1 MQPAF
6 DLRSLKATMLER
18 EKHQFERH
26 EVDKAYHSIEFTKE
40 MKPNYTLLAP
50 QMSPIHFNLV
60 QEAFRYSGYRV
71 DVLPAID
78 HEAINE
84 GLKYVNNDAC
94 YPAILVVGQMIS
106 ALKSGKYDVNQTALL
121 ITQTGGGCRATN
133 YIGFLR
139 KALQDA
145 A

>member
-1 MQPAF
+1 MG
-6 DLRSLKATMLER
+6 
-18 EKHQFERH
+18 
-26 EVDKAYHSIEFTKE
+26 VDNAYHSIEFTKE

-71 DVLPAID
+71 DVLPATD

-94 YPAILVVGQMIS
+94 YPRYFS
-106 ALKSGKYDVNQTALL
+106 
-121 ITQTGGGCRATN
+121 CRSDDKCPK
-133 YIGFLR
+133 IR
-139 KALQDA
+139 
-145 A
+145 